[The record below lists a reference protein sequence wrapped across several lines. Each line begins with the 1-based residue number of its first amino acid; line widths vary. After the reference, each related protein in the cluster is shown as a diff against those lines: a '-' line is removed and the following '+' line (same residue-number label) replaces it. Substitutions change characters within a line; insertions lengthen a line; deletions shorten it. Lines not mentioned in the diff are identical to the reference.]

1 MHQPPFQV
9 TSPCSGYIF
18 VSSVQ
23 RAIGQHCVFK
33 VPGLCSTDYGC
44 QPWLLFWANV
54 AGPFQDY
61 HCPFVSFISCRLMPM
76 SQHCLTPAKESP
88 SVSANSGGRRLLT
101 TLAKQE
107 YRIYKSLRTI
117 SNRQLSLPF
126 LSVLD
131 ALWDQMKHTDL
142 SNMGTN
148 SKMVPT
154 SPSKHKSFAP

>member
-1 MHQPPFQV
+1 M
-9 TSPCSGYIF
+9 
-18 VSSVQ
+18 
-23 RAIGQHCVFK
+23 RAPASFPGDIPLLRIYFCQFSAKGNWTALCVWM
-33 VPGLCSTDYGC
+33 

-107 YRIYKSLRTI
+107 YRIYKSLRTV

-126 LSVLD
+126 LSVLA